1 MYNSFSFYQPKSLKE
16 KKKKKGKIARKKP
29 AVILRILEELAL
41 VLIPHQLDLGVS
53 IWKESAQM
61 GLKEGK
67 LNSVVCIILGSTET
81 KECNHLCLSFALIF
95 QRSAAF
101 C

>member
-29 AVILRILEELAL
+29 AVILRISEELAL
-41 VLIPHQLDLGVS
+41 VLIPYQLDLGVS

-61 GLKEGK
+61 GLKE
-67 LNSVVCIILGSTET
+67 
-81 KECNHLCLSFALIF
+81 
-95 QRSAAF
+95 
-101 C
+101 